1 MLAERLK
8 KETQQ
13 QHIAVEKL
21 IIPRIKSLDSAH
33 SYLKLLQIFYGYFQP
48 LEEIINEHISDTVIA
63 DIKDRRKAAVIA
75 EDMNFIDGGHQ
86 SYCTCT
92 DLPSVT
98 NTAEAIGAMY
108 VLEGSTLGGVHLSK
122 MIRDRV
128 NLDSRKGLKF
138 FNGYGDQTLSRW
150 EAFKASV
157 NSAAYDDKF
166 EERVVDTANETF
178 IKFKLWIENN

>member
-1 MLAERLK
+1 
-8 KETQQ
+8 
-13 QHIAVEKL
+13 
-21 IIPRIKSLDSAH
+21 
-33 SYLKLLQIFYGYFQP
+33 
-48 LEEIINEHISDTVIA
+48 
-63 DIKDRRKAAVIA
+63 
-75 EDMNFIDGGHQ
+75 
-86 SYCTCT
+86 
-92 DLPSVT
+92 
-98 NTAEAIGAMY
+98 MY

-138 FNGYGDQTLSRW
+138 FNGYGEQTLSRW

-157 NSAAYDDKF
+157 NSAAYDNKF